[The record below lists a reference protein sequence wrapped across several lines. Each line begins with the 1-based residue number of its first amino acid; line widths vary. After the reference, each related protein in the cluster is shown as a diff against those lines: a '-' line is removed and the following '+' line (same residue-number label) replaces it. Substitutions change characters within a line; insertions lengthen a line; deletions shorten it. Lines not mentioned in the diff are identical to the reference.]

1 MITWCK
7 GFFALCFL
15 WRGIAAVIVKYT
27 DIGLINHDLVSLD
40 INASSGFFKVLGEIG
55 FLVKLQKI
63 RLVI

>member
-1 MITWCK
+1 M
-7 GFFALCFL
+7 CFL